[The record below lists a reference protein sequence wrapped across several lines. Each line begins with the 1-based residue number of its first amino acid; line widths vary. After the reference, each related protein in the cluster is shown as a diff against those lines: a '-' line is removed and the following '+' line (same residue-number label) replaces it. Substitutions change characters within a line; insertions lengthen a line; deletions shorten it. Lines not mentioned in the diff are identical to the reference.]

1 MNAPDATD
9 IPAQY
14 TQALDELLFSYDEGA
29 VFQQVLTKQT
39 LQFQKRFLQQALLF
53 GNALCLSESW
63 NRSQFLSDTNNYNT
77 EAGEMGLVEVYKA
90 SIKLKTFAE
99 EVPAAWK
106 LEEDWEYVDDLQNYV
121 DDLQNDVDDLQK
133 WWEILSIS
141 LDKLATTW

>member
-1 MNAPDATD
+1 
-9 IPAQY
+9 
-14 TQALDELLFSYDEGA
+14 
-29 VFQQVLTKQT
+29 
-39 LQFQKRFLQQALLF
+39 
-53 GNALCLSESW
+53 
-63 NRSQFLSDTNNYNT
+63 
-77 EAGEMGLVEVYKA
+77 MGLVEVYKA

-141 LDKLATTW
+141 LDKLATT